1 LDAASMMHEAW
12 LDEINTINKSET
24 SQAVYCHKAEFIRM
38 NPHDNMKQYSNV
50 GIVLNNGVERVRKT
64 FCMYDKENAEAEVY
78 FLCKLEHPNIN
89 ALVDVVIKNKRI
101 NLILVY
107 CPHGDL
113 HDYLQQQKS
122 KGQIINP
129 DIILLWMQQLLS
141 ALVYMH
147 EKRIVHCDIK
157 TKNVFV
163 MHPQHLCIGDLGLAQ
178 NANADGVC
186 ENEVGTP
193 YYQPPENCKDDPEPC
208 SFASD
213 VWGLGCVFFEAMTLY
228 SIHLGWNASCALVHK
243 NLVQPELQNTPYA
256 ENLRSVVT
264 LCLQEDPHKRPSARA
279 LMDTLPC
286 RE

>member
-1 LDAASMMHEAW
+1 MSERAQKRQRLLDAASMMHEAW

-24 SQAVYCHKAEFIRM
+24 SQAVYCHQAEFIRIET
-38 NPHDNMKQYSNV
+38 PDNMKRYPNV
-50 GIVLNNGVERVRKT
+50 GIVIYNGVKCVRKR
-64 FCMYDKENAEAEVY
+64 FGMHDKENAQAEVY
-78 FLCKLEHPNIN
+78 FLRKLLHPNIN

-122 KGQIINP
+122 KGQIISP

-141 ALVYMH
+141 ALVLMH

-178 NANADGVC
+178 DANADGVC
-186 ENEVGTP
+186 EKKFGTP
-193 YYQPPENCKDDPEPC
+193 YYQPPENYKDDPEPS

-213 VWGLGCVFFEAMTLY
+213 VWGLGCVFFEAMTL
-228 SIHLGWNASCALVHK
+228 
-243 NLVQPELQNTPYA
+243 
-256 ENLRSVVT
+256 
-264 LCLQEDPHKRPSARA
+264 
-279 LMDTLPC
+279 
-286 RE
+286 